1 MIMSGSLVP
10 ADLPASPSL
19 RRKFV
24 LSSPAGFVAAGGF
37 IMPMPATRAK
47 RLLLLLTL
55 VLAAGLSA
63 FRLLPPDDGLL
74 PRVARQL
81 TDYLLAARQEK
92 AYLHL
97 DRPMYGTGE
106 TIWFSAYVVDASHHQ
121 PDSLNQ
127 VLYVDLLSPEKS
139 VVTRRT
145 LRLRGGR
152 SSGDLLIADTLAP
165 GTYVLRAYTNWMR
178 NAGDEFVYSRR
189 LSIWAASPIGPQEAK
204 VSNAPTTAAGKAR
217 AAAAAR
223 PDVQFFAEG
232 GDLIEGLPAVVA
244 FKATDASGR
253 SLNVRGQ
260 LLNAQ
265 NAVLTTFTSRHAGM
279 GRFGLV
285 PAAGQR
291 YRARV
296 TLPDGSTADYPLP
309 AALPTGYTLHVLDGG
324 ENFLVEARYRG
335 PAGAAAPGPVQLLSQ
350 VRGVVAYPGP
360 RPLVGDIAAA
370 WRMPKKNYPAGIVH
384 FTLFDAA
391 GTPRAERLAFVA
403 NEAAGLR
410 VRITP
415 DQPSYEAHAPVQ
427 LTVRVADAAGQP
439 VAATLSLGVNDAALG
454 ALDPNAE
461 TIASNLLLTS
471 DLTGYVESPGYY
483 FRNPTAATAQHL
495 DDLLLTQGW
504 RRFVWKTVLAGQAPA
519 TRFGPEKEISL
530 IGQVVSEHGQRPI
543 PNSQLTFLQTRP
555 TKNITTATTG
565 PDGRF
570 AFVGVTVV
578 DTALI
583 TLQARRAQGGSNV
596 LILPNAGPVP
606 AAQPLPLLPPIAA
619 APPAVATLV
628 RRSRQVQAAELDQ
641 HPERSVRSIN
651 LANVAVTAKR
661 ETVPRDDPRRL
672 YGATGGTVIDFAN
685 NPSMQNGGNALQ
697 MLQGRVSGLTV
708 SGNPPN
714 MTVQIRNSGTPIF
727 ILDGMRVDVDVI
739 NTLATTDIESVEIFK
754 GAEAAIFGN
763 SGGAIAIYTKRAN
776 PNYKGPTGPPPG
788 IAVVKL
794 PGFYAARE
802 FYSPRYSSLLTN
814 PPADTRVS
822 TLYWNPEVR
831 TNAKGEAEVHFFT
844 ADDGGTFEAVA
855 EGLGS
860 DGQPGRGSSTFSVKG
875 K

>member
-1 MIMSGSLVP
+1 
-10 ADLPASPSL
+10 
-19 RRKFV
+19 
-24 LSSPAGFVAAGGF
+24 
-37 IMPMPATRAK
+37 MPTARAK
-47 RLLLLLTL
+47 QLLLLTT
-55 VLAAGLSA
+55 LALAVGLSA
-63 FRLLPPDDGLL
+63 FRRLPTDDGLL

-97 DRPMYGTGE
+97 DRPVYGTGE
-106 TIWFSAYVVDASHHQ
+106 TIWFSAYVVDAAQHQ
-121 PDSLNQ
+121 LDSLSQ
-127 VLYVDLLSPEKS
+127 VLHVDLLSPEKR
-139 VVTRRT
+139 VVARRT
-145 LRLRGGR
+145 LRLKGGR

-178 NAGDEFVYSRR
+178 NAGDEFVYSRQ
-189 LSIWAASPIGPQEAK
+189 LSIWPASPIGPQAA
-204 VSNAPTTAAGKAR
+204 VVPNAPTTPAGKAR

-265 NAVLTTFTSRHAGM
+265 NAVLTTFASRHAGM

-285 PAAGQR
+285 AGSGQR
-291 YRARV
+291 YHARV
-296 TLPDGSTADYPLP
+296 TLPDGSITDYALP
-309 AALPTGYTLHVLDGG
+309 AVQPSGYSLHVIDGG

-335 PAGAAAPGPVQLLSQ
+335 PAGATAPGPVQLLTQ

-360 RPLVGDIAAA
+360 RPLVGDVPAA
-370 WRMPKKNYPAGIVH
+370 WRMPKKNYPTGIVH

-391 GTPRAERLAFVA
+391 GTPRAERLAFVPGD
-403 NEAAGLR
+403 AAGLR
-410 VRITP
+410 VSITP
-415 DQPSYEAHAPVQ
+415 DQPSYGAHAPVQ

-461 TIASNLLLTS
+461 TIASTLLLTS

-483 FRNPTAATAQHL
+483 FRTPSAATAQHL

-504 RRFVWKTVLAGQAPA
+504 RRFVWKTVLAGQAPPV
-519 TRFGPEKEISL
+519 RFSPERELSL
-530 IGQVVSEHGQRPI
+530 VGQVVSEYGQRPI

-555 TKNITTATTG
+555 TKNVTTATTG

-570 AFVGVTVV
+570 AFVGIPVV

-596 LILPNAGPVP
+596 LILPDNGPVP
-606 AAQPLPLLPPIAA
+606 TTQPLPTLPALSA
-619 APPAVATLV
+619 APGPIVGLM
-628 RRSRQVQAAELDQ
+628 RRSRQVQAAELDL
-641 HPERSVRSIN
+641 HPERAIRNIN
-651 LANVAVTAKR
+651 LTNVAVTAKR

-672 YGATGGTVIDFAN
+672 YGATGGTVVNFAN
-685 NPSMQNGGNALQ
+685 EPSMQTGANVLQ
-697 MLQGRVSGLTV
+697 MLQGRVAGLSV

-714 MTVQIRNSGTPIF
+714 MTVQIRNSGSPIF
-727 ILDGMRVDVDVI
+727 VLDGMRVDVDVI
-739 NTLATTDIESVEIFK
+739 NSLSTNDIESVEIFK
-754 GAEAAIFGN
+754 GNEAAIFGN
-763 SGGAIAIYTKRAN
+763 SGGAIAIYTKRAD
-776 PNYKGPTGPPPG
+776 PNYKGPSKGPAPG
-788 IAVVKL
+788 IATVRL
-794 PGFYAARE
+794 PGFYSARE

-814 PPADTRVS
+814 PPADSRVS
-822 TLYWNPEVR
+822 TLYWNPEVL
-831 TNAKGEAEVHFFT
+831 TNARGEAEVHFFT
-844 ADDGGTFEAVA
+844 ADGGGTFEAVA
-855 EGLGS
+855 EGLSRG
-860 DGQPGRGSSTFSVKG
+860 GQPGRGSSTFTVKG

>member
-1 MIMSGSLVP
+1 ML
-10 ADLPASPSL
+10 
-19 RRKFV
+19 
-24 LSSPAGFVAAGGF
+24 
-37 IMPMPATRAK
+37 MPAARAK
-47 RLLLLLTL
+47 QVLLLTT
-55 VLAAGLSA
+55 LALATGLSA
-63 FRLLPPDDGLL
+63 FCLRPPDDDLL

-97 DRPMYGTGE
+97 DRPVYGTGE
-106 TIWFSAYVVDASHHQ
+106 TIWFSAYVVDAAQHQ
-121 PDSLNQ
+121 LDSLSQ
-127 VLYVDLLSPEKS
+127 VLHVDLLSPEKR
-139 VVTRRT
+139 VVARRT
-145 LRLRGGR
+145 LRLKGGR

-189 LSIWAASPIGPQEAK
+189 LNIWPASPIGPQEAM
-204 VSNAPTTAAGKAR
+204 VPNAPTTPAGKAR

-232 GDLIEGLPAVVA
+232 GDLVEGLPAVVA

-265 NAVLTTFTSRHAGM
+265 NVVLTTFASRHAGM

-285 PAAGQR
+285 PGAGQR
-291 YRARV
+291 YHARV
-296 TLPDGSTADYPLP
+296 TLPDGSTTDYPLP
-309 AALPTGYTLHVLDGG
+309 AVQPSGYSLHVVDGG
-324 ENFLVEARYRG
+324 ETFLVEARYRG
-335 PAGAAAPGPVQLLSQ
+335 LTGAVAPGPVQLLTQ
-350 VRGVVAYPGP
+350 VRGIVAYPGP
-360 RPLVGDIAAA
+360 RPLVGDVPAA

-391 GTPRAERLAFVA
+391 GTPQAERLAFVP

-410 VRITP
+410 VSITP
-415 DQPSYEAHAPVQ
+415 DQPSYGAHAPVQ
-427 LTVRVADAAGQP
+427 LTVRVADATGQP

-454 ALDPNAE
+454 TLDPNAE

-483 FRNPTAATAQHL
+483 FRSPAPATAQHL

-519 TRFGPEKEISL
+519 TRFQPEQELSL
-530 IGQVVSEHGQRPI
+530 VGQVVSEHGQRPI

-555 TKNITTATTG
+555 TKNVTTATTG
-565 PDGRF
+565 TDGRF
-570 AFVGVTVV
+570 AFVGIPVI

-596 LILPNAGPVP
+596 LILPDNGPLP
-606 AAQPLPLLPPIAA
+606 AAQPLPMLPSLAA
-619 APPAVATLV
+619 APPAIATLV
-628 RRSRQVQAAELDQ
+628 RRSRQVQAAELDL
-641 HPERSVRSIN
+641 HPERAIRNIN

-672 YGATGGTVIDFAN
+672 YGATGGTVINFAN
-685 NPSMQNGGNALQ
+685 QPSMQTGSSVLQ
-697 MLQGRVSGLTV
+697 MLQGRVAGLSI

-714 MTVQIRNSGTPIF
+714 MTVQIRNSGSPVF
-727 ILDGMRVDVDVI
+727 VLDGQRVDVDVI
-739 NTLATTDIESVEIFK
+739 NSLSPSDIESVEVFK
-754 GAEAAIFGN
+754 GTEAAIFGS
-763 SGGAIAIYTKRAN
+763 SGGAIAIYTKRAD
-776 PNYKGPTGPPPG
+776 PNYKGPNRGPAPG
-788 IAVVKL
+788 IATVKL
-794 PGFYAARE
+794 PGFYPTRE
-802 FYSPRYSSLLTN
+802 FYSPRYSALLTN
-814 PPADTRVS
+814 PPADSRVS
-822 TLYWNPEVR
+822 TLYWNPELR

-844 ADDGGTFEAVA
+844 ADGGGTFEAVA
-855 EGLGS
+855 EGLGRG
-860 DGQPGRGSSTFSVKG
+860 GQPGRGSSTFSVKG

>member
-1 MIMSGSLVP
+1 
-10 ADLPASPSL
+10 
-19 RRKFV
+19 
-24 LSSPAGFVAAGGF
+24 
-37 IMPMPATRAK
+37 MPMPATRAK
-47 RLLLLLTL
+47 QLLLLTTL
-55 VLAAGLSA
+55 ALAAGLSA
-63 FRLLPPDDGLL
+63 FRLLPADDGLL

-81 TDYLLAARQEK
+81 ADYLLAARQEK

-97 DRPMYGTGE
+97 DRPVYGTGE
-106 TIWFSAYVVDASHHQ
+106 TIWFSAYVVDASQHQ
-121 PDSLNQ
+121 LDSLSR
-127 VLYVDLLSPEKS
+127 VLHVDLLSPDKR
-139 VVTRRT
+139 VVARRT
-145 LRLRGGR
+145 LRLQGGR
-152 SSGDLLIADTLAP
+152 ASGDLTIADTLAP

-178 NAGDEFVYSRR
+178 NAGDEFGYSRR
-189 LSIWAASPIGPQEAK
+189 LSIWPASPIGPQEAT
-204 VSNAPTTAAGKAR
+204 VPNAPTTAAGKAR

-232 GDLIEGLPAVVA
+232 GDMVEGLPAVVA

-253 SLNVRGQ
+253 GLSVRGQ

-265 NAVLTTFTSRHAGM
+265 NVVLTTFASRHAGM

-285 PAAGQR
+285 PGAGQR

-296 TLPDGSTADYPLP
+296 TLPDGSTTEYPLP
-309 AALPTGYTLHVLDGG
+309 AALPTGYSLHVVDSG

-335 PAGAAAPGPVQLLSQ
+335 PAGAAAPGPVQLLTQ

-391 GTPRAERLAFVA
+391 GAPQAERLAFVA
-403 NEAAGLR
+403 SEAAGLR
-410 VRITP
+410 VSITP
-415 DQPSYEAHAPVQ
+415 DQPSYGPHAPVQ

-471 DLTGYVESPGYY
+471 DLTGHVESPGYY
-483 FRNPTAATAQHL
+483 FRTPTPATAQHL

-504 RRFVWKTVLAGQAPA
+504 RRFAWKTVLANQAPPL
-519 TRFGPEKEISL
+519 RFSPEQELSL
-530 IGQVVSEHGQRPI
+530 VGQVVSEHGQRPI
-543 PNSQLTFLQTRP
+543 PNSQLTFLQTKP
-555 TKNITTATTG
+555 TKNVTTATTG

-570 AFVGVTVV
+570 AFMGIPVV

-596 LILPNAGPVP
+596 LILPDNGPVP
-606 AAQPLPLLPPIAA
+606 TAQPLPLLPPLSA

-628 RRSRQVQAAELDQ
+628 RRSRQVQSAELDQ
-641 HPERSVRSIN
+641 HPERVNMRNIN

-685 NPSMQNGGNALQ
+685 TPSMQTGGSVLQ
-697 MLQGRVSGLTV
+697 MLQGRVAGLTI

-714 MTVQIRNSGTPIF
+714 MTVQIRNSGSPQF

-739 NTLATTDIESVEIFK
+739 NTLAPTDIESIEVFK

-763 SGGAIAIYTKRAN
+763 SGGAIAIYTKRAD
-776 PNYKGPTGPPPG
+776 PNYKGADKGPAPG
-788 IAVVKL
+788 VAVIRL
-794 PGFYAARE
+794 PGFYPVRE

-814 PPADTRVS
+814 PPADPRVS
-822 TLYWNPEVR
+822 TLYWNPELR
-831 TNAKGEAEVHFFT
+831 TNAKGEVEVHFFT
-844 ADDGGTFEAVA
+844 ADGSGTFEAVA
-855 EGLGS
+855 EGLGRN
-860 DGQPGRGSSTFSVKG
+860 GQPGRGSSTFGVKG

>member
-1 MIMSGSLVP
+1 
-10 ADLPASPSL
+10 
-19 RRKFV
+19 
-24 LSSPAGFVAAGGF
+24 
-37 IMPMPATRAK
+37 MPAARAK
-47 RLLLLLTL
+47 QVLLLTTLAL
-55 VLAAGLSA
+55 VVGLSA
-63 FRLLPPDDGLL
+63 FRLRPTGDDLL
-74 PRVARQL
+74 PRLARQL

-97 DRPMYGTGE
+97 DRPVYGTGE
-106 TIWFSAYVVDASHHQ
+106 TIWFSAYVVDASQHQ
-121 PDSLNQ
+121 LDSLSQ
-127 VLYVDLLSPEKS
+127 VLHVDLLSPEKR
-139 VVTRRT
+139 VVARRT
-145 LRLRGGR
+145 LRLKGGR

-189 LSIWAASPIGPQEAK
+189 LSIWPASPVGPQEAP
-204 VSNAPTTAAGKAR
+204 VPAAPSTPAGKAR

-232 GDLIEGLPAVVA
+232 GDLVEGLPAVVA
-244 FKATDASGR
+244 FKASDASGR

-265 NAVLTTFTSRHAGM
+265 NTVLTTFASRHAGM
-279 GRFGLV
+279 GRFGLM

-291 YRARV
+291 YRARI
-296 TLPDGSTADYPLP
+296 TLPDGSTAEYPLP
-309 AALPTGYTLHVLDGG
+309 AAQPSGYALHVVDGG

-335 PAGAAAPGPVQLLSQ
+335 PAGAAAPGPVQLLTQ

-360 RPLVGDIAAA
+360 RPLVGDIPAA

-391 GTPRAERLAFVA
+391 GTPRAERLAFVQ

-410 VRITP
+410 VSITP
-415 DQPSYEAHAPVQ
+415 DQTSYEAHAPVQ

-439 VAATLSLGVNDAALG
+439 VATTLSLGVNDAALG

-461 TIASNLLLTS
+461 TIASHLLLTS

-483 FRNPTAATAQHL
+483 FRTPSAATAQHL

-504 RRFVWKTVLAGQAPA
+504 RRFVWKAVLAGQAPA
-519 TRFGPEKEISL
+519 LTFRPEQQLSL
-530 IGQVVSEHGQRPI
+530 VGQVVSENGRRPMA
-543 PNSQLTFLQTRP
+543 NSQLTFLQTRP
-555 TKNITTATTG
+555 TRNIITANTG

-570 AFVGVTVV
+570 AFMGISVI

-596 LILPNAGPVP
+596 LILPDNGPAPMTQYLPALPPLSAAP
-606 AAQPLPLLPPIAA
+606 AA
-619 APPAVATLV
+619 VSTLV
-628 RRSRQVQAAELDQ
+628 RRSRQVQAAELDL
-641 HPERSVRSIN
+641 HPERAMRSIN

-661 ETVPRDDPRRL
+661 EAVPRDDPRRL

-685 NPSMQNGGNALQ
+685 SPNMQTGVNVLQ
-697 MLQGRVSGLTV
+697 MLQGRVSGLAV
-708 SGNPPN
+708 SGSPPN
-714 MTVQIRNSGTPIF
+714 LSVQIRNQGTPLF
-727 ILDGMRVDVDVI
+727 ILDGQRVDADVI
-739 NTLATTDIESVEIFK
+739 NTLSPTDIESIEVFK
-754 GAEAAIFGN
+754 GNEAAIFGN
-763 SGGAIAIYTKRAN
+763 SGGVIAIYTKRGDPKARATD
-776 PNYKGPTGPPPG
+776 KTLAPG
-788 IAVVKL
+788 VAVIRL

-814 PPADTRVS
+814 PPADPRIS

-831 TNAKGEAEVHFFT
+831 TNAKGEAEIHFFT
-844 ADDGGTFEAVA
+844 ADGSGTFEAVV

-860 DGQPGRGSSTFSVKG
+860 SGQPGRGSSTFTVKG

>member
-1 MIMSGSLVP
+1 
-10 ADLPASPSL
+10 
-19 RRKFV
+19 
-24 LSSPAGFVAAGGF
+24 
-37 IMPMPATRAK
+37 MPAARAK
-47 RLLLLLTL
+47 QLLLLTTL
-55 VLAAGLSA
+55 ALAAGLSA

-81 TDYLLAARQEK
+81 TGYLLAARQEK

-97 DRPMYGTGE
+97 DRPVYGTGE
-106 TIWFSAYVVDASHHQ
+106 TIWFSAYVVDAAQHQ
-121 PDSLNQ
+121 LDSLSQ
-127 VLYVDLLSPEKS
+127 VLHVDLLSPEKR
-139 VVTRRT
+139 VVARRT
-145 LRLRGGR
+145 LRLKGGR
-152 SSGDLLIADTLAP
+152 TSGDLLIADTLAP

-189 LSIWAASPIGPQEAK
+189 LNIWPASPIGPQDA
-204 VSNAPTTAAGKAR
+204 VVPNAPTTPAGKAR

-232 GDLIEGLPAVVA
+232 GDMIEGLPAVVA

-253 SLNVRGQ
+253 SLSVRGQ

-285 PAAGQR
+285 PGAGQR
-291 YRARV
+291 YHARV
-296 TLPDGSTADYPLP
+296 TLPDGSTTDYPLP
-309 AALPTGYTLHVLDGG
+309 AAQPTGYSLHVVDGG

-335 PAGAAAPGPVQLLSQ
+335 PAGAAAPGPVQLLTQ

-360 RPLVGDIAAA
+360 RPLVGDVAAA

-391 GTPRAERLAFVA
+391 GTPQAERLAFVP

-410 VRITP
+410 VSITP
-415 DQPSYEAHAPVQ
+415 DQPSYGAHAPVQ
-427 LTVRVADAAGQP
+427 LTVRVANAAGQP

-471 DLTGYVESPGYY
+471 DLSGYVESPGYY
-483 FRNPTAATAQHL
+483 FRTPTATTAQHL

-519 TRFGPEKEISL
+519 TRFSPEQELSL
-530 IGQVVSEHGQRPI
+530 VGQVVSEHGQRPI
-543 PNSQLTFLQTRP
+543 PNSQLTFLQTKP

-570 AFVGVTVV
+570 AFVGIPVV

-596 LILPNAGPVP
+596 LILPDNGPVP
-606 AAQPLPLLPPIAA
+606 SAQPLPLLPSLSA

-628 RRSRQVQAAELDQ
+628 RRSRQVQAAELDL
-641 HPERSVRSIN
+641 HPERAAMRNIN

-661 ETVPRDDPRRL
+661 EAVPRDDPRRL
-672 YGATGGTVIDFAN
+672 YGATGGTVINFAN
-685 NPSMQNGGNALQ
+685 EPSMQTGSNVLQ
-697 MLQGRVSGLTV
+697 MLQGRVAGLSV

-714 MTVQIRNSGTPIF
+714 MTVQIRNSGSPIF
-727 ILDGMRVDVDVI
+727 VLDGMRVDVDAI
-739 NTLATTDIESVEIFK
+739 NALSTADIESIEIFK
-754 GAEAAIFGN
+754 GNEAAIFGS

-776 PNYKGPTGPPPG
+776 PNYKGPDKGPAPG
-788 IAVVKL
+788 IATVKL
-794 PGFYAARE
+794 PGFYPARE
-802 FYSPRYSSLLTN
+802 FYSPRYSALLTN
-814 PPADTRVS
+814 PPADPRVS

-831 TNAKGEAEVHFFT
+831 TNAKGEAEIHFFT
-844 ADDGGTFEAVA
+844 ADGSGTFEAVA
-855 EGLGS
+855 EGLGTG
-860 DGQPGRGSSTFSVKG
+860 GQPGRGSSTFSVKG

>member
-1 MIMSGSLVP
+1 M
-10 ADLPASPSL
+10 SPSL
-19 RRKFV
+19 RRNLV
-24 LSSPAGFVAAGGF
+24 LSSLAGFAAAIGSA
-37 IMPMPATRAK
+37 ILMLAARAK
-47 RLLLLLTL
+47 QLLLLTT
-55 VLAAGLSA
+55 LALAGSLSA
-63 FRLLPPDDGLL
+63 FRLLPPDEGLL

-81 TDYLLAARQEK
+81 NDYLLGARQEK

-97 DRPMYGTGE
+97 DRPVYGTGE
-106 TIWFSAYVVDASHHQ
+106 TIWFSAYVVDAAHHQ
-121 PDSLNQ
+121 LDSLSQ
-127 VLYVDLLSPEKS
+127 VLYVDLLSPEKR
-139 VVTRRT
+139 VVARRT
-145 LRLRGGR
+145 LRLKGGR

-178 NAGDEFVYSRR
+178 NVGDEFVYSRR
-189 LSIWAASPIGPQEAK
+189 LSIWPASPIGPQVAA
-204 VSNAPTTAAGKAR
+204 VPNAPTTAAGKAR

-244 FKATDASGR
+244 FKAMDASGR

-285 PAAGQR
+285 PGSGQR
-291 YRARV
+291 YHARV
-296 TLPDGSTADYPLP
+296 TLPDGSTTDYALP
-309 AALPTGYTLHVLDGG
+309 AVQPSGYSLHVVDGG

-335 PAGAAAPGPVQLLSQ
+335 PAGASAPGPVQLLTQ

-360 RPLVGDIAAA
+360 RTLVGDAPAT

-391 GTPRAERLAFVA
+391 GAPQAERLAFVQS
-403 NEAAGLR
+403 ETAGLR
-410 VRITP
+410 VSITP
-415 DQPSYEAHAPVQ
+415 DQPSYGAHAPVQ

-439 VAATLSLGVNDAALG
+439 VAATLSLGVNDASLS

-471 DLTGYVESPGYY
+471 DLTGYVENPGYY
-483 FRNPTAATAQHL
+483 FRTPSAATALHL

-504 RRFVWKTVLAGQAPA
+504 RRFVWKTVLAGQAPPI
-519 TRFGPEKEISL
+519 RFSPEQQLSL
-530 IGQVVSEHGQRPI
+530 VGQVVSEHGQRPI

-555 TKNITTATTG
+555 TKNVITGATG

-570 AFVGVTVV
+570 AFVGIPVA

-583 TLQARRAQGGSNV
+583 TLQARRSQGGSNV
-596 LILPNAGPVP
+596 LILPDNGPVP
-606 AAQPLPLLPPIAA
+606 ATQPLPTLPALSA
-619 APPAVATLV
+619 APGPIVGLM
-628 RRSRQVQAAELDQ
+628 RRSRQVQAAELDL
-641 HPERSVRSIN
+641 HPERAIRNIN

-672 YGATGGTVIDFAN
+672 YGATGGTVVNFAN
-685 NPSMQNGGNALQ
+685 EPGMQTGVNVLQ
-697 MLQGRVSGLTV
+697 MLQGRVAGLSI

-714 MTVQIRNSGTPIF
+714 LTVQIRNSGSPIF
-727 ILDGMRVDVDVI
+727 VLDGMRVDLDVI
-739 NTLATTDIESVEIFK
+739 NTLSTSDIESVEIFK
-754 GAEAAIFGN
+754 GNEAAIFGS
-763 SGGAIAIYTKRAN
+763 SGGAIAIYTKRAD
-776 PNYKGPTGPPPG
+776 PNYKGPTKGPAPG
-788 IAVVKL
+788 IAIIRF
-794 PGFYAARE
+794 PGFYSARE
-802 FYSPRYSSLLTN
+802 FYSPRYSSLLNN
-814 PPADTRVS
+814 PPADPRTS

-844 ADDGGTFEAVA
+844 ADGGGTFEATV

-860 DGQPGRGSSTFSVKG
+860 DGQPGRASTTFGVKG

>member
-1 MIMSGSLVP
+1 
-10 ADLPASPSL
+10 
-19 RRKFV
+19 
-24 LSSPAGFVAAGGF
+24 
-37 IMPMPATRAK
+37 MPAARAK
-47 RLLLLLTL
+47 QVLLLTT
-55 VLAAGLSA
+55 LALAVGLSA
-63 FRLLPPDDGLL
+63 FRLRPTGDDLL
-74 PRVARQL
+74 PRLARQL

-97 DRPMYGTGE
+97 DRPVYGTGE
-106 TIWFSAYVVDASHHQ
+106 TIWFSAYVVDASQHQ
-121 PDSLNQ
+121 LDSLSQ
-127 VLYVDLLSPEKS
+127 VLHVDLLSPEKR
-139 VVTRRT
+139 VVARRT
-145 LRLRGGR
+145 LRLKGGR

-189 LSIWAASPIGPQEAK
+189 LSIWPASPVGPQEAP
-204 VSNAPTTAAGKAR
+204 VPAAPSTPAGKAR

-232 GDLIEGLPAVVA
+232 GDLVEGLPAVVA
-244 FKATDASGR
+244 FKASDASGR

-265 NAVLTTFTSRHAGM
+265 NTVLTTFASRHAGM
-279 GRFGLV
+279 GRFGLM

-291 YRARV
+291 YRARI
-296 TLPDGSTADYPLP
+296 TLPDGSTAEYPLP
-309 AALPTGYTLHVLDGG
+309 AAQPSGYALHVVDGG

-335 PAGAAAPGPVQLLSQ
+335 PAGAAAPGPVQLLTQ

-360 RPLVGDIAAA
+360 RPLVGDIPAA

-391 GTPRAERLAFVA
+391 GTPRAERLAFVQ

-410 VRITP
+410 VSITP
-415 DQPSYEAHAPVQ
+415 DQTSYEAHAPVQ

-439 VAATLSLGVNDAALG
+439 VATTLSLGVNDAALG

-461 TIASNLLLTS
+461 TIASHLLLTS

-483 FRNPTAATAQHL
+483 FRTPSAATAQHL

-504 RRFVWKTVLAGQAPA
+504 RRFVWKAVLAGQAPA
-519 TRFGPEKEISL
+519 LTFRPEQQLSL
-530 IGQVVSEHGQRPI
+530 VGQVVSENGRRPMA
-543 PNSQLTFLQTRP
+543 NSQLTFLQTRP
-555 TKNITTATTG
+555 TRNIITANTG

-570 AFVGVTVV
+570 AFMGISVI

-596 LILPNAGPVP
+596 LILPDNGPAPMTQYLPALPPLSAAP
-606 AAQPLPLLPPIAA
+606 AA
-619 APPAVATLV
+619 VSTLV
-628 RRSRQVQAAELDQ
+628 RRSRQVQAAELDL
-641 HPERSVRSIN
+641 HPERAMRSIN

-661 ETVPRDDPRRL
+661 EAVPRDDPRRL

-685 NPSMQNGGNALQ
+685 SPNMQTGVNVLQ
-697 MLQGRVSGLTV
+697 MLQGRVSGLAV
-708 SGNPPN
+708 SGSPPN
-714 MTVQIRNSGTPIF
+714 LSVQIRNQGTPLF
-727 ILDGMRVDVDVI
+727 ILDGQRVDADVI
-739 NTLATTDIESVEIFK
+739 NTLSPTDIESIEVFK
-754 GAEAAIFGN
+754 GNEAAIFGN
-763 SGGAIAIYTKRAN
+763 SGGVIAIYTKRGDPKARATD
-776 PNYKGPTGPPPG
+776 KTLAPG
-788 IAVVKL
+788 VAVIRL

-814 PPADTRVS
+814 PPADPRIS

-831 TNAKGEAEVHFFT
+831 TNAKGEAEIHFFT
-844 ADDGGTFEAVA
+844 ADGSGTFEAVV

-860 DGQPGRGSSTFSVKG
+860 SGQPGRGSSTFTVKG

>member
-1 MIMSGSLVP
+1 
-10 ADLPASPSL
+10 
-19 RRKFV
+19 
-24 LSSPAGFVAAGGF
+24 
-37 IMPMPATRAK
+37 MPAARAK
-47 RLLLLLTL
+47 QVLLLTT
-55 VLAAGLSA
+55 LALAVGLSA
-63 FRLLPPDDGLL
+63 FRLRPTGDDLL
-74 PRVARQL
+74 PRLARQL

-97 DRPMYGTGE
+97 DRPVYGTGE
-106 TIWFSAYVVDASHHQ
+106 TIWFSAYVVDASQHQ
-121 PDSLNQ
+121 LDSLSQ
-127 VLYVDLLSPEKS
+127 VLHVDLLSPEKR
-139 VVTRRT
+139 VVARRT
-145 LRLRGGR
+145 LRLKGGR

-189 LSIWAASPIGPQEAK
+189 LSIWPASPVGPQEAP
-204 VSNAPTTAAGKAR
+204 VPAAPSTPAGKAR

-232 GDLIEGLPAVVA
+232 GDLVEGLPAVVA
-244 FKATDASGR
+244 FKASDASGR

-265 NAVLTTFTSRHAGM
+265 NTVLTTFASRHAGM
-279 GRFGLV
+279 GRFGLM

-291 YRARV
+291 YRARI
-296 TLPDGSTADYPLP
+296 TLPDGSTAEYPLP
-309 AALPTGYTLHVLDGG
+309 AAQPSGYALHVVDGG

-335 PAGAAAPGPVQLLSQ
+335 PAGAAAPGPVQLLTQ

-360 RPLVGDIAAA
+360 RPLVGDIPAA

-391 GTPRAERLAFVA
+391 GTPRAERLAFVQ

-410 VRITP
+410 VSITP
-415 DQPSYEAHAPVQ
+415 DQTSYEAHAPVQ

-439 VAATLSLGVNDAALG
+439 VATTLSLGVNDAALG

-461 TIASNLLLTS
+461 TIASHLLLTS

-483 FRNPTAATAQHL
+483 FRTPSAATAQHL

-504 RRFVWKTVLAGQAPA
+504 RRFVWKAVLAGQAPA
-519 TRFGPEKEISL
+519 LTFRPEQQLSL
-530 IGQVVSEHGQRPI
+530 VGQVVSESGRRPMA
-543 PNSQLTFLQTRP
+543 NSQLTFLQTRP
-555 TKNITTATTG
+555 TRNIITANTG

-570 AFVGVTVV
+570 AFMGISVI

-596 LILPNAGPVP
+596 LILPDNGPAPMTQYLPALPPLSAAP
-606 AAQPLPLLPPIAA
+606 AA
-619 APPAVATLV
+619 VSTLV
-628 RRSRQVQAAELDQ
+628 RRSRQVQAAELDL
-641 HPERSVRSIN
+641 HPERAMRSIN

-661 ETVPRDDPRRL
+661 EAVPRDDPRRL

-685 NPSMQNGGNALQ
+685 SPNMQTGVNVLQ
-697 MLQGRVSGLTV
+697 MLQGRVSGLAV
-708 SGNPPN
+708 SGSPPN
-714 MTVQIRNSGTPIF
+714 LSVQIRNQGTPLF
-727 ILDGMRVDVDVI
+727 ILDGQRVDADVI
-739 NTLATTDIESVEIFK
+739 NTLSPTDIESIEVFK
-754 GAEAAIFGN
+754 GNEAAIFGN
-763 SGGAIAIYTKRAN
+763 SGGVIAIYTKRGDPKARATD
-776 PNYKGPTGPPPG
+776 KTLAPG
-788 IAVVKL
+788 VAVIRL

-814 PPADTRVS
+814 PPADPRIS

-831 TNAKGEAEVHFFT
+831 TNAKGEAEIHFFT
-844 ADDGGTFEAVA
+844 ADGSGTFEAVV

-860 DGQPGRGSSTFSVKG
+860 SGQPGRGSSTFTVKG